1 MKRYK
6 LRFTIEAEEDLERLY
21 DFLLQYDVQVAER
34 AVNTIHASLDTLRQ
48 FPFICRKAAD
58 GAHGARI
65 RELVIT
71 FGASGFVAL
80 FEIDND
86 ETISITAVRHQRE
99 SDYH

>member
-6 LRFTIEAEEDLERLY
+6 LRFTVEADEDLERLY
-21 DFLLQYDVQVAER
+21 DFLLQYDVEVAKR
-34 AVNTIHASLDTLRQ
+34 AMETIHASLDTLRQ
-48 FPFICRKAAD
+48 FPFICRKAAG
-58 GAHGARI
+58 GAHGALI

-80 FEIDND
+80 FEIDDD